1 MLKSQVM
8 KRKFKIKLT
17 VWQLLA
23 LGYISVILIGSAL
36 LVLPF
41 SAKDGSTPYLDA
53 LFTAASAT
61 CVTGLAVYNTAVHWT
76 LFGQIVILLLIQL
89 GGLGFMTFVT
99 TAFLVLK
106 KEMGLYGRK
115 VLMAAA
121 GIDKKYA
128 GLGTLVKRITLGTFI
143 FEFVGAF
150 ILCFRF
156 VPDFGWG
163 NGIYFSVWHSISAF
177 CNAGFDLMG
186 INGGSSLANYAQD
199 PLVTLTIASLIIIG
213 GLGFCVWGDIVD
225 CKFNLKKFQLN
236 TKVVLSVSGALLIV
250 STALFLLFDWNIP
263 AYSEYGFGSKLLV
276 SFFNA
281 TTTRTAGFF
290 TTDPTAL
297 SDSSYMLMLMLMF
310 IGGNSGS
317 TAGGIKVGTI
327 AVIVVGIIT
336 VFRKKRDINMGKKR
350 IEYSLLSQALAIFV
364 SCLSLIVISTIA
376 ICALQPEFTAKEV
389 LFECVSALGT
399 VGLTLNVT
407 ERLTAI
413 SKIIIICLMYAGR
426 VGILTLALALAE
438 KHTAEG
444 IRNPV
449 DTLLIG

>member
-8 KRKFKIKLT
+8 KRKIKIRLS

-23 LGYISVILIGSAL
+23 LGYITVILLGSAL
-36 LVLPF
+36 LVLPI
-41 SAKDGSTPYLDA
+41 SAKNGSTPYLDA

-76 LFGQIVILLLIQL
+76 LFGQIVILFLIQL

-99 TAFLVLK
+99 AAFLIFK

-115 VLMAAA
+115 ALMAAA
-121 GIDKKYA
+121 GIDKKYS
-128 GLGTLVKRITLGTFI
+128 GLGKLVKRITLGTFL
-143 FEFVGAF
+143 FEIAGAF
-150 ILCFRF
+150 VLCFRF
-156 VPDFGWG
+156 VPDFGWS

-186 INGGSSLANYAQD
+186 LYGGSSLAEYARD

-213 GLGFCVWGDIVD
+213 GLGFYVWGDIVD
-225 CKFNLKKFQLN
+225 CKFNPKKFQLN
-236 TKVVLSVSGALLIV
+236 TKVVLTVSGALLVV
-250 STALFLLFDWNIP
+250 STAMFMLFDWNIS
-263 AYSEYGFGSKLLV
+263 AYSEYGFGEKLLV

-297 SDSSYMLMLMLMF
+297 SDSSYLLMLTLMF

-350 IEYSLLSQALAIFV
+350 LEYALLSQALAIFV
-364 SCLSLIVISTIA
+364 SCLILIIISAIT
-376 ICALQPEFTAKEV
+376 ICALQPEFTSKEV

-399 VGLTLNVT
+399 VGLTLNLT
-407 ERLTAI
+407 ERLAAG

-438 KHTAEG
+438 KHTAEE

-449 DTLLIG
+449 DSLLIG

>member
-1 MLKSQVM
+1 M
-8 KRKFKIKLT
+8 
-17 VWQLLA
+17 WQLLA
-23 LGYISVILIGSAL
+23 LGYVTVILIGSIL
-36 LVLPF
+36 LVLPC
-41 SAKDGSTPYLDA
+41 SAKDGNTPYINA

-99 TAFLVLK
+99 TAFLILK

-115 VLMAAA
+115 VLMAAS
-121 GIDKKYA
+121 GIDKKYS
-128 GLGTLVKRITLGTFI
+128 GLGKLVKRITLGTFI
-143 FEFVGAF
+143 FELAGAF

-186 INGGSSLANYAQD
+186 INGGSSLASYARD
-199 PLVTLTIASLIIIG
+199 PLVSLTIASLIIIG

-225 CKFNLKKFQLN
+225 CKFNPKKFQLN
-236 TKVVLSVSGALLIV
+236 TKVVLTVSGALLIV

-263 AYSEYGFGSKLLV
+263 AYSQYGFGSKLLA

-281 TTTRTAGFF
+281 TTARTAGFF

-297 SDSSYMLMLMLMF
+297 SDSSYMLMLTLMF

-327 AVIVVGIIT
+327 TVIVMGIIT
-336 VFRKKRDINMGKKR
+336 VFRKKRDINIGKKR

-364 SCLSLIVISTIA
+364 SCLSLIVVSAIA
-376 ICALQPEFTAKEV
+376 ICALQPEFTSKEV

-399 VGLTLNVT
+399 VGLTLNLT
-407 ERLTAI
+407 ERLAVG

-438 KHTAEG
+438 KRTAAE